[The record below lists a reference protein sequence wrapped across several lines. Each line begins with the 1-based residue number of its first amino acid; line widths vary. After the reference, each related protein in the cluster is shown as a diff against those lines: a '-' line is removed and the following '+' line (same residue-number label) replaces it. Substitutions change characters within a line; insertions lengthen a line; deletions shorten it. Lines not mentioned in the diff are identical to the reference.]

1 MHDILETRK
10 QVGSTSDEERRRP
23 AMRGRRRLVLLAFWV
38 AGCGAAAEPATEPV
52 PEPVAAEPPGG
63 TPEAGEPRAPAAEG
77 AGTQLE
83 LTAEELAARLAAGE
97 RIALSTIAFESGG
110 ATLLPEGHPV
120 LGQVVLVLRNDPA
133 LRLGI
138 GVHSDGQGGGEFN
151 LRITQER
158 ADAIREWLVGQ
169 GIAAER
175 LEATGFGETHP
186 VAPNSSAAGRRQ
198 NRRIEIFA
206 L

>member
-1 MHDILETRK
+1 LPET
-10 QVGSTSDEERRRP
+10 D
-23 AMRGRRRLVLLAFWV
+23 
-38 AGCGAAAEPATEPV
+38 ATEPV
-52 PEPVAAEPPGG
+52 EVAPEPED
-63 TPEAGEPRAPAAEG
+63 

-83 LTAEELAARLAAGE
+83 LTAEELAARLATGE
-97 RIALSTIAFESGG
+97 RIILSSVTFESGG

-120 LGQVVLVLRNDPA
+120 LGQIVVVLRDEPG

-138 GVHSDGQGGGEFN
+138 GVHSDTQGGAEFN

-158 ADAIREWLVGQ
+158 ADAIRDWLVSQ

-175 LEATGFGETHP
+175 IEATGYGEQRP
-186 VAPNSSAAGRRQ
+186 VAPNSAAAGRRQ